1 MDIFT
6 LFFIGIALSL
16 DCFAVS
22 IPVVSTQDVDRLQM
36 ALIFAVFFG
45 IFQTGMTLLGW
56 VFGSLF
62 SRQVSSIAYWVA
74 FILLA
79 CVGGKMIFEGF
90 RYEKIVS
97 KLSKIHEITSV
108 AFLAI
113 ATSIDALVVGTSFA
127 FLGVAALI
135 PSLIIGVISFFFS
148 LGGGVLNRQLV
159 KIFGK
164 KIEIIGGLILIVI
177 GMNILLSHIYP

>member
-45 IFQTGMTLLGW
+45 IFQTGMTLLGLGL
-56 VFGSLF
+56 GSLF
-62 SRQVSSIAYWVA
+62 NRQVSSIAYWVA
-74 FILLA
+74 FIMLV

-90 RYEKIVS
+90 RYEKIDS
-97 KLSKIHEITSV
+97 ELSNINKTPSV
-108 AFLAI
+108 VLLPI
-113 ATSIDALVVGTSFA
+113 ATSIDALVM
-127 FLGVAALI
+127 L
-135 PSLIIGVISFFFS
+135 SL
-148 LGGGVLNRQLV
+148 
-159 KIFGK
+159 
-164 KIEIIGGLILIVI
+164 
-177 GMNILLSHIYP
+177 